1 MRYLDLV
8 LYAFVK
14 FVIWYSAVLLLGAV
28 AIEVATCPE
37 QNRFVTSDLSGATYV
52 CDRDG
57 AITQSNAALRQQSP
71 GVRRGLSP
79 QPNRPGA

>member
-14 FVIWYSAVLLLGAV
+14 FVIWYSAVLVVGAV
-28 AIEVATCPE
+28 AIDVATCPD
-37 QNRFVTSDLSGATYV
+37 QNRFVKSDLSGATYV

-57 AITQSNAALRQQSP
+57 AIAQSNAALRQQSSR
-71 GVRRGLSP
+71 VRRGPPP

>member
-14 FVIWYSAVLLLGAV
+14 FVIWYSAVLLLSAV
-28 AIEVATCPE
+28 TVEIATCPE
-37 QNRFVTSDLSGATYV
+37 QNRFVVSDRSGATYV

-57 AITQSNAALRQQSP
+57 AIAQSNAALRQQSLK
-71 GVRRGLSP
+71 VRRGPLP
-79 QPNRPGA
+79 QPGKPGA